1 MKRIICLLVVCS
13 LASMAMGAPVVS
25 WTGTHD
31 NTEGTPLTKGAL
43 NGYTD
48 ENGPQQM
55 FYDGAGGPMTWWVEP
70 GHSGMRIDDDSSA
83 TAGIYWVP
91 GGSYSFDGMADE
103 EVLFRFNLDDEINGG
118 VAIYDKV
125 AALVINGG
133 ILYRSEIIV
142 EDPASVTDNIVA
154 TKADLAGTW
163 SEYDIATGTLV
174 DGGATI
180 DLADMDD
187 ITAFGG
193 SFTASKGNLYIAS
206 FEAVP
211 EPATMSLLAMGGLAA
226 LIRRRRK

>member
-1 MKRIICLLVVCS
+1 MKRIICLLVVCG
-13 LASMAMGAPVVS
+13 LASVALGGPVVS

-31 NTEGTPLTKGAL
+31 NTEGTPLTKGEL

-48 ENGPQQM
+48 ENGPQQV

-70 GHSGMRIDDDSSA
+70 GHSGMRINGGNVDD

-91 GGSYSFDGMADE
+91 GGSYSFDGMADDD
-103 EVLFRFNLDDEINGG
+103 VLFRFNLEDEINGN
-118 VAIYDKV
+118 VAIYDNV
-125 AALVINGG
+125 AALVMNDG
-133 ILYRSEIIV
+133 ILYRSAII
-142 EDPASVTDNIVA
+142 EADPGLQDYIVA

-174 DGGATI
+174 DNGATI

-193 SFTASKGNLYIAS
+193 SFTPSGGPNNLFIAS

-226 LIRRRRK
+226 

>member
-1 MKRIICLLVVCS
+1 
-13 LASMAMGAPVVS
+13 MAMGAPVVS

-31 NTEGTPLTKGAL
+31 HDHGVELTKDAF
-43 NGYTD
+43 NDYTD
-48 ENGPQQM
+48 ENGPQQV
-55 FYDGAGGPMTWWVEP
+55 FYDGAGGPMIWWVET
-70 GHSGMRIDDDSSA
+70 GHSGMLIDGDSSA

-91 GGSYSFDGMADE
+91 GGSYSFDGMADDD
-103 EVLFRFNLDDEINGG
+103 VLFRFNLEDDVNGD
-118 VAIYDKV
+118 VAIYDNV
-125 AALVINGG
+125 AALVMNDG
-133 ILYRSEIIV
+133 ILYRSAII
-142 EDPASVTDNIVA
+142 EADPGLQDFIVA

-174 DGGATI
+174 GGGATI

-193 SFTASKGNLYIAS
+193 SFAASKGNLYIAS